1 MIQVQD
7 GDRLTGH
14 CVGGGD
20 YPELLV
26 YDGQGPGGGSLMFSM
41 GSFHWCGVHITRNHK
56 TELWFE
62 NKTSVTVSGGIVM
75 YAPGDAML
83 SDDFCKAHG
92 IEMRATPTA

>member
-41 GSFHWCGVHITRNHK
+41 GSFHWCGVHITRNIRR
-56 TELWFE
+56 
-62 NKTSVTVSGGIVM
+62 NSGSRTRPVLLFL
-75 YAPGDAML
+75 AE
-83 SDDFCKAHG
+83 S
-92 IEMRATPTA
+92 